1 MDMEDLFGDNK
12 LGELE
17 EKIDA
22 LLKTYTGIREEKA
35 GLAGKVASLEA
46 ENRELKELVAKTE
59 SEKEMVMQKVKGI
72 LDKIQRMEA

>member
-22 LLKTYTGIREEKA
+22 LLKTYTGIREEKT

>member
-35 GLAGKVASLEA
+35 DLAAKVASLEA
-46 ENRELKELVAKTE
+46 ENRELKERIAKTE
-59 SEKEMVMQKVKGI
+59 SEKETVMQKVKGI
-72 LDKIQRMEA
+72 LDKLQRMEA